1 MSFLFMREIRTFP
14 LVIEQC
20 AMGRKAFDDLPIK
33 MVILRSYVELPE
45 SSWNKNMGIYNG
57 DMMGR

>member
-1 MSFLFMREIRTFP
+1 MREIRTFP

>member
-1 MSFLFMREIRTFP
+1 MREIRTFP

-20 AMGRKAFDDLPIK
+20 AMGKKAFDDLPIK

-45 SSWNKNMGIYNG
+45 SSSHFLGYTVTRKASFRDG
-57 DMMGR
+57 